1 MTAPTITDI
10 TPFGASSG
18 TSLVLTKPAS
28 TANGKGLLIGVRAQG
43 TTASELSTIP
53 AGFARVGSTQGAA
66 DRAEGFF
73 LKRITDAASEPASYT
88 IGGWST
94 GRSVGFIGV
103 VDLLDP
109 TTAVAGFPPYSVT
122 DLAAYTGDAPMLL
135 LAMWGDERTDTRS
148 HVPTSIPA
156 GYSMLANAQ
165 STLDSSSTGS
175 RTALAAVSQSVGDA
189 GSDSVGAAA
198 LVWPGGISANRSVGV
213 ALKGVAAA
221 PAPTTQPFSSVTQFL
236 ATLGATC
243 AWRLGG
249 GPFPQHSKY
258 AAQQSAALGFKA
270 LEFSCG
276 FNSDFATVG
285 PFGLGPQYLD
295 TMVGGSGNIDPGSMT
310 FATMQATYQIQNNPV
325 SPGIYQPFYLLSD
338 FLADFASTHIC
349 LVDPKFGF
357 DTIAKIDKMLD
368 ICDAGGGPSRI
379 LIKFDS
385 PTPATNLST
394 RARAR
399 GYKVINYWG
408 IDTAAMATQQANW
421 DCLGVA
427 YDADPSVFTT
437 ANSYG
442 KPVWA
447 AIIPNQAGYDTALAR
462 GADFMN
468 ISGVT
473 SVAPV
478 GAASVDPST
487 YASKSNSELEIAWL
501 REQTG
506 ETGAATL
513 SDLRKKLY
521 SSGEHAYWAARSGL
535 LFGTLA
541 DHKLTTM
548 KADTGATG
556 TLSDVSRAFWAKNSV

>member
-1 MTAPTITDI
+1 MSAPTVTDV
-10 TPFGASSG
+10 TPFGAGSG

-28 TANGKGLLIGVRAQG
+28 TANGKALIIGVRAQG
-43 TTASELSTIP
+43 TSAGELTTIP
-53 AGFARVGSTQGAA
+53 AGFSRIGSAQGAA

-73 LKRITDAASEPASYT
+73 LKRITDAPSEPASYT

-103 VDLLDP
+103 VNYLDP
-109 TTAVAGFPPYSVT
+109 TTAVGGFPPYSTT
-122 DLAAYTGDAPMLL
+122 DLAAYTGDAPMLI

-156 GYSMLANAQ
+156 GYSMLVNAQ
-165 STLDSSSTGS
+165 STLDASTTGS
-175 RTALAAVSQSVGDA
+175 RTALAAVSQTVGDA

-198 LVWPGGISANRSVGV
+198 LVWPGGVSANRSVGV
-213 ALKGVAAA
+213 ALRGVASA

-258 AAQQSAALGFKA
+258 AAQQSTLLGYKA

-276 FNSDFATVG
+276 WTSDIV

-295 TMVGGSGNIDPGSMT
+295 SIAGVTGNVDPTTMT
-310 FATMQATYQIQNNPV
+310 WATLSSTYQIQNNPV
-325 SPGIYQPFYLLSD
+325 SPGVYQPFYRLVD
-338 FLADFASTHIC
+338 FLADFSSTHIC

-357 DTIAKIDKMLD
+357 DTIAKIDAMLN
-368 ICDAGGGPSRI
+368 ICDANGGPSRI

-385 PTPATNLST
+385 PTGATNLST

-427 YDADPSVFTT
+427 YDADPSVFAT
-437 ANSYG
+437 AKSYG
-442 KPVWA
+442 KPVWG
-447 AIIPNQAGYDTALAR
+447 AIIPNQAGYDAAKAN
-462 GADFMN
+462 GANFMN

-478 GAASVDPST
+478 GASSVDPST

-501 REQTG
+501 RKQTG
-506 ETGAATL
+506 EVGTASI

-535 LFGTLA
+535 TSGSLS
-541 DHKLTTM
+541 DHKLAAM
-548 KADTGATG
+548 KLDTGATG
-556 TLSDVSRAFWAKNSV
+556 TLTDVSRAYWAKNSV

>member
-1 MTAPTITDI
+1 VTAPSISDVTS
-10 TPFGASSG
+10 FGASSG

-28 TANGKGLLIGVRAQG
+28 IANGKAVIIGVRAQG
-43 TTASELSTIP
+43 TTAGELSTLP
-53 AGFARVGSTQGAA
+53 AGFTRIGSAQGAA
-66 DRAEGFF
+66 DRAQGFF
-73 LKRITDAASEPASYT
+73 LKRITDAPSEPATYT

-94 GRSVGFIGV
+94 GRSVGFIGIV
-103 VDLLDP
+103 NDLDP

-122 DLAAYTGDAPMLL
+122 DLAAYTGDAPQLL

-148 HVPTSIPA
+148 HVPSSIPA
-156 GYSMLANAQ
+156 GYSTLVNSQ

-175 RTALAAVSQSVGDA
+175 RTALAVVSQSVGDA

-213 ALKGVAAA
+213 AIKGIATA
-221 PAPTTQPFSSVTQFL
+221 PAPSTKAFSSVTQFL

-258 AAQQSAALGFKA
+258 AAQQSTLLGYKA

-276 FNSDFATVG
+276 WTSDLV

-295 TMVGGSGNIDPGSMT
+295 TIAGVSGSVDPTTMT
-310 FATMQATYQIQNNPV
+310 WATLSSTYQIQNNPV
-325 SPGIYQPFYLLSD
+325 SPGIYQPFYRLVD
-338 FLADFASTHIC
+338 FLQDYASTHIC

-357 DTIAKIDKMLD
+357 DTIAKIDVMLD
-368 ICDAGGGPSRI
+368 ICDANGGPNRI

-385 PTPATNLST
+385 PTAATNLSV

-408 IDTAAMATQQANW
+408 IDTTTMAAQQANW
-421 DCLGVA
+421 DCIGVL
-427 YDADPSVFTT
+427 YDADPSVFTA

-442 KPVWA
+442 KPVWGA
-447 AIIPNQAGYDTALAR
+447 VIPDQAGYNTALAR

-468 ISGVT
+468 ISGVQA
-473 SVAPV
+473 VAPV

-487 YASKSNSELEIAWL
+487 YAGKSSSELETAWL
-501 REQTG
+501 RQETG
-506 ETGAATL
+506 EVGSASL
-513 SDLRKKLY
+513 SDLRRLLY
-521 SSGEHAYWAARSGL
+521 VDGEYAYWAALSGL
-535 LFGTLA
+535 TSGSLS
-541 DHKLTTM
+541 DHKLAAM
-548 KADTGATG
+548 KLSTGLSG
-556 TLSDVSRAFWAKNSV
+556 SMSDVSRAFFAQNSQ